1 MVVLTQY
8 NLLRYYDE
16 CKKAHVINGEDNK
29 PSVNR
34 MRVCLPTL

>member
-1 MVVLTQY
+1 MVVFNAN
-8 NLLRYYDE
+8 NLLRYYDK